1 MSTPPSAPDAAP
13 MLPPVPPNIAQ
24 IAAPVMF
31 SILFNWVL
39 YGILLVQVYKRLF
52 KVLVFV
58 LLFLNTLQTALT
70 GVDAWYWF
78 CNGYGNLI
86 KLSNPYISAYDT
98 PMLGSVIAIIVQ
110 WFFCYRIYSLSKSYL
125 LAGFIA
131 MISLMG
137 CVGGIIGGIRGA
149 ILGNFAAARLR
160 IDMIALYVILPQ
172 IGVFSTDINGCLQIW
187 LIATAVA
194 DVLLAV
200 SLTFLLFRSKASG
213 RFHSTDLINRIV
225 RLTVETTIV
234 SASLAMITLILY
246 FAIPDK
252 SYFICPTGSFGKVY
266 SIALL
271 MTFNNRVAISKRTE
285 NNTFGVANSTT
296 AAHSAYGQDT
306 EMGRTLVSSDFEL
319 KTPSNL
325 AGFKQGTF
333 SSNAIPDPRR

>member
-1 MSTPPSAPDAAP
+1 
-13 MLPPVPPNIAQ
+13 
-24 IAAPVMF
+24 MF
-31 SILFNWVL
+31 SILFNWAL
-39 YGILLVQVYKRLF
+39 YGILLVQVYIYHLYFPDDKRLF
-52 KVLVFV
+52 KILVYTLF
-58 LLFLNTLQTALT
+58 FLNTLQTALT

-125 LAGFIA
+125 LSGFIA
-131 MISLMG
+131 MVSLMG
-137 CVGGIIGGIRGA
+137 GAAGIIGGIRGA
-149 ILGNFAAARLR
+149 ILGNFAAAREH
-160 IDMIALYVILPQ
+160 IDMIALY
-172 IGVFSTDINGCLQIW
+172 IW

-200 SLTFLLFRSKASG
+200 SLTFMLFRTKATGG
-213 RFHSTDLINRIV
+213 RFHSKDLVYRIV

-234 SASLAMITLILY
+234 SASLAMISLILY

-271 MTFNNRVAISKRTE
+271 MTFNNRLALSKRIE
-285 NNTFGVANSTT
+285 NNTSGVANSVT
-296 AAHSAYGQDT
+296 AIHSAYSQDT
-306 EMGRTLVSSDFEL
+306 DMGRTHASSDFEL
-319 KTPSNL
+319 GSLKKP
-325 AGFKQGTF
+325 AAFKVGTLNF
-333 SSNAIPDPRR
+333 DANRAVGIRK